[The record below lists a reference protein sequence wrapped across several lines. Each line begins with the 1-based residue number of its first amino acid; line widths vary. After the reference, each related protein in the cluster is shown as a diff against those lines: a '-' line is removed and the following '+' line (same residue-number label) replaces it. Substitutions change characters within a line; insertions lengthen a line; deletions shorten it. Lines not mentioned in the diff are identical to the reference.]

1 MVHAAIPYDAE
12 HPNLLNGLVQK
23 RAEIAGQIEANQQQL
38 RKLITE
44 LDAVEATIRV
54 FDPSID
60 MMAIHPRPVP
70 PRHAA
75 FKGEVTRVV
84 FMALGRAKEPMT
96 SRDIARYLMTERGL
110 NPEDKDLLVMM
121 TKRVGACLQT
131 KRKQGLLRQVQIP
144 GTLVRWEV
152 AR

>member
-1 MVHAAIPYDAE
+1 MVHPAIPTDAE

-23 RAEIAGQIEANQQQL
+23 RAQIAGQIEANQQEL
-38 RKLITE
+38 RKLINA

-60 MMAIHPRPVP
+60 MMAIHLRPVP

-84 FMALGRAKEPMT
+84 FLALREANEPIT
-96 SRDIARYLMTERGL
+96 SRDIATFLMKERGL
-110 NPEDKDLLVMM
+110 NTDDAELLVLM
-121 TKRVGACLQT
+121 TKRVGACLKAKFNQ
-131 KRKQGLLRQVQIP
+131 KKVRSVQIS
-144 GTLVRWEV
+144 GRLLGWELVR
-152 AR
+152 